1 MATYYGYKEREDP
14 KKSMIDWASITKD
27 ITTNLYAEAK
37 RREEEKFTLEQD
49 YVKQLN
55 SLNEYSQGLDPTL
68 NSAMLSYAQNYRDY
82 LLENHK
88 MMKAGVIGVNDS
100 KLAKQGA
107 QDSFTNLNN
116 MVTSLNGEVQKLMEK
131 GGNVNEFLAQ
141 FAANTLDFKNQQL
154 LIDQKTGSGSFAR
167 LKEDGTID
175 KNTIVPFAAASQ
187 MFQPYNVVDINKLA
201 TDATKDL
208 GKLVTADNAYYS
220 LSDIRQN
227 KEYYENWMNTTLDS
241 MTNGK
246 KLIEVASALGY
257 EVGDT
262 ASGTTMKA
270 NTDGGRVNF
279 ELTPEQQKE
288 VREKLRSA
296 IELRIDSE
304 EKRSAPSATD
314 QMVNANRK
322 QQEQVAASLIK
333 YLKTGDEPTGA
344 GILGGKAA
352 ENVQGIVIDKEGG
365 TSSVIMKD
373 GKSIS
378 MPTKKGEKEVSVGD
392 LFISIAPNL
401 GISNDIA
408 DKMAKEQGLFDITL
422 AESYPELIKR
432 GAPFTFVTTE
442 NLNLINEA
450 ITKAGGPEEAID
462 VVLRQ
467 INAIAGPKGLPS
479 AVVKKNEDGEE
490 IYVIPNENGQD
501 FVLGTVEDP
510 TAVLKRLDVKLGAG
524 KASTASG
531 DSIILGDSQ
540 IIKN

>member
-49 YVKQLN
+49 YIKQLN

-116 MVTSLNGEVQKLMEK
+116 MVTSLNGEVQKLMDK

-167 LKEDGTID
+167 IKEDGTID

-270 NTDGGRVNF
+270 NTEGGRVNF

-314 QMVNANRK
+314 QMVNANRR
-322 QQEQVAASLIK
+322 QQEQVAGSLIK

-352 ENVQGIVIDKEGG
+352 ENVQGIVIDKKGG

-378 MPTKKGEKEVSVGD
+378 IPTKKDQKEVSVGD
-392 LFISIAPNL
+392 LFVSIAPNL
-401 GISNDIA
+401 GVSSDIA
-408 DKMAKEQGLFDITL
+408 DKMAEEQGLFDLPL

-432 GAPFTFVTTE
+432 GAT
-442 NLNLINEA
+442 
-450 ITKAGGPEEAID
+450 
-462 VVLRQ
+462 Q
-467 INAIAGPKGLPS
+467 
-479 AVVKKNEDGEE
+479 
-490 IYVIPNENGQD
+490 
-501 FVLGTVEDP
+501 
-510 TAVLKRLDVKLGAG
+510 
-524 KASTASG
+524 
-531 DSIILGDSQ
+531 
-540 IIKN
+540 